1 MSRVLVVGS
10 VAFDSVETPFG
21 KVEDALG
28 GSALYFSTAASYF
41 TGVDLVAVVGEDF
54 PNEPIDDLK
63 ERGVDT
69 AGLQKKAG
77 ETFRWKGKYGYDL
90 DDPDTLDTQLN
101 VFGDFHPELPEHY
114 RDAEYVF
121 LANIHPALQIEVLE
135 QVEDPKFVALD
146 TMNFWIDG
154 ELDALKDALSRVD
167 MLVINEGEARQLA
180 DDANV
185 VQAAQT
191 IQEMGPELVAIKRG
205 EYGALLFNG
214 DRKFFAPAYPLEE
227 VYDPTGAGD
236 TFAAGMLGFLAGQD
250 SIDAASLRQGAVMG
264 GVMASFCVQDFSV
277 NGVQDLDL
285 DTITS
290 RVDRFERLVDFETI
304 DSLD

>member
-154 ELDALKDALSRVD
+154 ELDVLKDALSRVD

-285 DTITS
+285 DTITG

>member
-21 KVEDALG
+21 QVEDALG

-77 ETFRWKGKYGYDL
+77 KTFRWKGKYGYDL

-135 QVEDPKFVALD
+135 QVDDPKFVALD

-154 ELDALKDALSRVD
+154 ELDVLKDALSRVD

-191 IQEMGPELVAIKRG
+191 IQDMGPELVAIKRG

-214 DRKFFAPAYPLEE
+214 ESKFFAPAYPLEE

-250 SIDAASLRQGAVMG
+250 SIDASSLRQGAVMG
-264 GVMASFCVQDFSV
+264 GVMASFCVEDFSLS
-277 NGVQDLDL
+277 GVQDLDL
-285 DTITS
+285 ETITN
-290 RVDRFERLVDFETI
+290 RVDKFERLVDFETI
-304 DSLD
+304 DSID

>member
-285 DTITS
+285 DTITG

>member
-21 KVEDALG
+21 QVEDALG

-77 ETFRWKGKYGYDL
+77 KTFRWKGKYGYDL

-154 ELDALKDALSRVD
+154 ELDVLKDALSKVD

-191 IQEMGPELVAIKRG
+191 IQDMGPELVAIKRG

-214 DRKFFAPAYPLEE
+214 ESKFFAPAYPLEE

-250 SIDAASLRQGAVMG
+250 SIDASSLRQGAVMG
-264 GVMASFCVQDFSV
+264 GVMASFCVEDFSV
-277 NGVQDLDL
+277 SGVQDLDL
-285 DTITS
+285 ETITN
-290 RVDRFERLVDFETI
+290 RVDKFERLVDFETI
-304 DSLD
+304 DSID